1 VAAQLSAGRRAFAE
15 LGPVARAQVGPV
27 VPEPERNGVE
37 ARGSVVCADRFG
49 NLITNLEASHFED
62 LGSLEVELGG
72 IVRPLVRTYADG
84 EESDYVAVVNAFGTV
99 ELALRNGSA
108 AKALGVGPGAAVIVR
123 SAGR

>member
-1 VAAQLSAGRRAFAE
+1 M
-15 LGPVARAQVGPV
+15 
-27 VPEPERNGVE
+27 
-37 ARGSVVCADRFG
+37 VCADRFG

-84 EESDYVAVVNAFGTV
+84 QESDYVAVVNAFGTV

-123 SAGR
+123 SAAR